1 MSGHMAALAQGRG
14 SNFQIGTSTSVP
26 ISLNTF
32 KNAGA
37 ARTSFSTMCFP
48 KLLNGGI
55 PILALQERRQ
65 RQRYL
70 AQRVGASSGLRLQ
83 GLTSTPPSNRR
94 LSADDGATGNN
105 NLICHSSSNGSP
117 LILPVET
124 STPDDT
130 SPTSD
135 SEEGAPVRKSRFSF
149 LQRFLH
155 LVLGLLKRFS
165 FIAFIRGFV
174 SFLKSR
180 WKQLL
185 LWSVIGSTVGL
196 VYLCTKLTGDASP
209 QRIAYS
215 DFIDHLNSKTVS
227 TVLFEEGTSNVFF
240 NVRDESEAVVVIND
254 GYKEDV
260 PTADGVVKEK
270 QESLADAAKVTPA
283 FKTTERRPALEW
295 QYSTRRIRND
305 EVFLLP
311 AMRDAGVKYS
321 SAPQSMS
328 ASLKAVLITVITL
341 WIPLSPLLWL
351 LHRQLS
357 QNSSSSQ
364 RRKKNVSRVIKFDDV
379 AGVDVAKMEL
389 MEIVSCMKGASQF
402 ATLGAKLPKGV
413 LLVGPPGTGKTLLA
427 RAVAGEAGVPFFAAS
442 ASEFVEMF
450 VGRGAA
456 RIRELF
462 AEARKNTP
470 SIVFIDELDAVGGRR
485 GRSFNDERDQ
495 TLNQLLTEMDGF
507 DGDSGVLVLA
517 ATNRPEALD
526 PALCR
531 PGRLS
536 RRVHVTEPDQLGR
549 QQVLT
554 VHMRGIPVQEDRASL
569 TRVVASMTPGFVGAD
584 LANLVNEAAMLAAR
598 KEHEFVS
605 LEDFKEAIERVKYG
619 VGDRRRTVFDEVEQK
634 LGSWFN
640 KTWQDS
646 NGYPAL
652 PARTV
657 SEVQNHHELAEFA
670 DQSRSEG
677 SLNEVGFS
685 DRQGRIYAPLK
696 PWQLGPLIQ
705 VKLQE

>member
-1 MSGHMAALAQGRG
+1 MAGHMVALPQGRVLSFQSAG
-14 SNFQIGTSTSVP
+14 SSTSFP
-26 ISLNTF
+26 FLLNSL
-32 KNAGA
+32 KDAG
-37 ARTSFSTMCFP
+37 TNLSTMCVP
-48 KLLNGGI
+48 KSLNGGI
-55 PILALQERRQ
+55 PIVVLRERRS
-65 RQRYL
+65 RRGKPRYL
-70 AQRVGASSGLRLQ
+70 VQTAGVASGLRWE
-83 GLTSTPPSNRR
+83 GASPAPISNRR
-94 LSADDGATGNN
+94 LYQKDGSAGDG
-105 NLICHSSSNGSP
+105 NLLCHSSSNGSP

-124 STPDDT
+124 STSDDA
-130 SPTSD
+130 SSTSD
-135 SEEGAPVRKSRFSF
+135 SEEGAPMRKSRFWL
-149 LQRFLH
+149 LQRFVR
-155 LVLGLLKRFS
+155 LVVGFLKKLSSIF
-165 FIAFIRGFV
+165 FVRGFV
-174 SFLKSR
+174 SFLRGR

-185 LWSVIGSTVGL
+185 LWGIVGSTVSLG
-196 VYLCTKLTGDASP
+196 YLCTKLTGDASP
-209 QRIAYS
+209 QRVAYS
-215 DFIDHLNSKTVS
+215 DLIDHLNSRTVTS
-227 TVLFEEGTSNVFF
+227 ALFEEGSSNVYF
-240 NVRDESEAVVVIND
+240 NVRDENEAVVVIND
-254 GYKEDV
+254 GAKECLAASAATSV
-260 PTADGVVKEK
+260 ADGIEK
-270 QESLADAAKVTPA
+270 QKIVPFAAKFDTDLKKSEKGAAPQ
-283 FKTTERRPALEW
+283 W
-295 QYSTRRIRND
+295 QYTTRRVRND
-305 EVFLLP
+305 EMFLLQ
-311 AMRDAGVKYS
+311 AMREAGVKYS

-364 RRKKNVSRVIKFDDV
+364 KRRKNVSRLVKFDDV
-379 AGVDVAKMEL
+379 AGVDLAKAEL
-389 MEIVSCMKGASQF
+389 MEIVSCMQGASQF

-549 QQVLT
+549 QQVLS
-554 VHMRGIPVQEDRASL
+554 VHMRGIPVHEDRATL
-569 TRVVASMTPGFVGAD
+569 ERVVASMTPGFVGAD

-598 KEHEFVS
+598 KGNPSVS
-605 LEDFKEAIERVKYG
+605 LEDFKEAVDRVKYG

-634 LGSWFN
+634 LGSWFS

-646 NGYPAL
+646 SGYPVL
-652 PARTV
+652 PA
-657 SEVQNHHELAEFA
+657 S
-670 DQSRSEG
+670 G
-677 SLNEVGFS
+677 
-685 DRQGRIYAPLK
+685 
-696 PWQLGPLIQ
+696 
-705 VKLQE
+705 